1 MVASHLQIWEW
12 YRWRRRWGWKY
23 TFNILCLLLPSTVN
37 IVEWSL
43 EYKDYKDHLIDQAA
57 LMLTLSGR
65 VRETNQVLA
74 TQFSFRLRTPDLII
88 KVGQTIHQ
96 EHITSEKIKISIQI
110 WFVFLLCSSLSQP
123 IGKAVVGEKMAVEIS
138 FTNPLPQVLKAV
150 IFHVEGLGLLPAR
163 KINYGWGGKIYFIS
177 CLFFLNSLVYLPPLW
192 RPLSF
197 PVLPSEILAA
207 VPPCLWLS
215 TSSPPCLGRGN
226 YWLHWTASSSHRFM
240 VWPTSRWRKKAQL
253 LYSDLKT
260 EALWH
265 GIFYYFVQSF
275 SPWRY
280 WFHF

>member
-177 CLFFLNSLVYLPPLW
+177 CLFFFKL
-192 RPLSF
+192 
-197 PVLPSEILAA
+197 
-207 VPPCLWLS
+207 PCL
-215 TSSPPCLGRGN
+215 
-226 YWLHWTASSSHRFM
+226 SSSF
-240 VWPTSRWRKKAQL
+240 VTATVISCPTLRDIGSSASVSLTEHFVPTLPGPRKLLASLDCKQL
-253 LYSDLKT
+253 TQVHGVTDITVEEKST
-260 EALWH
+260 AAL
-265 GIFYYFVQSF
+265 
-275 SPWRY
+275 
-280 WFHF
+280 